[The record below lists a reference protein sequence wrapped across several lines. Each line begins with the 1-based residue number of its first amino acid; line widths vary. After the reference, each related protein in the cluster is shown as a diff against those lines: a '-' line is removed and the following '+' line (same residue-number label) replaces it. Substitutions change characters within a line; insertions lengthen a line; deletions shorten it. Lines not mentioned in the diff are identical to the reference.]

1 MQIHFATFT
10 VHLLLVL
17 AIHDPGQF
25 NKYAHMVE
33 NQKLISELSFVGLPR
48 RQIKLFLVPLIWFAD
63 F

>member
-10 VHLLLVL
+10 VHLLLLVI

-33 NQKLISELSFVGLPR
+33 NQIKFQSFRSLAFHAG
-48 RQIKLFLVPLIWFAD
+48 K
-63 F
+63 